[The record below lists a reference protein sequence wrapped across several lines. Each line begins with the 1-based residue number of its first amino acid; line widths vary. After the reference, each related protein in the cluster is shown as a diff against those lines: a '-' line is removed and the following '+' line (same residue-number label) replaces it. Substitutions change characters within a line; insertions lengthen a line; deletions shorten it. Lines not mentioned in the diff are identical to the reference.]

1 MPISLPFF
9 ILAFFSEENLPKK
22 MEDVPVIKS
31 KEQAEDGKLILV
43 CMKWHNW
50 ACFLPGIAC
59 FFRVRTVT

>member
-1 MPISLPFF
+1 
-9 ILAFFSEENLPKK
+9 LPKK